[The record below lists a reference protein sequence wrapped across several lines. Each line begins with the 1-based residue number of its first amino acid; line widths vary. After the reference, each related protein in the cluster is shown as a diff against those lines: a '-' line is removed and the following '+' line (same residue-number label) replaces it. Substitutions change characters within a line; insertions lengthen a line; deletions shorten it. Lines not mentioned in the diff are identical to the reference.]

1 MGIRKSFP
9 LLNLSLEFRISPL
22 QSLDM
27 IEFPLAGVTSS
38 KSIASS
44 FQSNFVARVNSD
56 WWKGTLSTTRLDSIN
71 GSVSGR

>member
-9 LLNLSLEFRISPL
+9 FLNLSLEFRISPL

-27 IEFPLAGVTSS
+27 IELPLAGVTSS

-44 FQSNFVARVNSD
+44 FQSNFVARVNSN
-56 WWKGTLSTTRLDSIN
+56 WRKRTLSTTSLDSVN